1 MYLAPLNYDRFFKKV
16 FSDEKIAKQFLEDFL
31 EVEISEFKKLKRKH
45 KLSDEAAA
53 VEFDFRCKIKG
64 SYVIIDMQ
72 QWYKPDVGHRFY
84 LYHALNTG
92 LQLQDLPKK
101 DIIPGSSEKEF
112 KAVKDYRLLEPV
124 ITLVWMVVDSLKFGN
139 DYVTYAMTP
148 AAAVDFIKNEQLWH
162 NPEIVQLLKE
172 RKKVLE
178 LLANE
183 VKGIDFIS
191 KNRLVFM
198 FQQNIIKNKAIKKYE
213 RWFEFAEKTRNQDNK
228 EEDFDAYK
236 DDKIFNE
243 IIKRLKKTILSEKD
257 IVYIKDEKQY
267 WAKYSELEQALYEDG
282 KSDGEKIGLRKGREE
297 GRAESVEEGRA
308 EGIEEGKAEMAKK
321 ALAEGLPIDL
331 ISKISGLTIEEIEKL

>member
-16 FSDEKIAKQFLEDFL
+16 FSDEQIAKQFLEDFL
-31 EVEISEFKKLKRKH
+31 EVTITDFKKLEREH
-45 KLSDEAAA
+45 KLTDEAAA

-72 QWYKPDVGHRFY
+72 QWYKPDIGHRFY

-101 DIIPGSSEKEF
+101 DIITGGSEKEF
-112 KAVKDYRLLEPV
+112 KTVRDYRLLEPV
-124 ITLVWMVVDSLKFGN
+124 ITLVWMVVDSLKFDN

-148 AAAVDFIKNEQLWH
+148 AAAVDFIKDEQLWH
-162 NPEIVQLLKE
+162 NPTIVQLLTE
-172 RKKVLE
+172 RKKILE
-178 LLANE
+178 LMANE

-228 EEDFDAYK
+228 EEDFNTYK
-236 DDKIFNE
+236 GDKVFNE
-243 IIKRLKKTILSEKD
+243 IIRRLKKTKLSDSD
-257 IVYIKDEKQY
+257 IVYIRDEKKY
-267 WAKYSELEQALYEDG
+267 WDKYNKLEQGVYEDG

-297 GRAESVEEGRA
+297 GRAEGREEGR
-308 EGIEEGKAEMAKK
+308 EEEKKEIARK
-321 ALAEGLPIDL
+321 ALEEGLPIDL
-331 ISKISGLTIEEIEKL
+331 VSKISGITIEEVKKL